1 MGVKLGDKVLLIGKK
16 IRDLRKENKMTQTEL
31 GKKLNLTKVSI
42 SCYENG
48 SRLPS
53 LETLYKICDI
63 FGVTLP
69 YLAGR
74 DRYIINEEVENYAP
88 FNMANE
94 EINFIKELRNHEE
107 LYTLIIDDPKRTIE
121 LIKKKLNK

>member
-1 MGVKLGDKVLLIGKK
+1 MGVKLGDKVLLIGKR

-63 FGVTLP
+63 FGVILP

-88 FNMANE
+88 FNMASE

>member
-1 MGVKLGDKVLLIGKK
+1 MGVKLGDKVLLIGKR

-88 FNMANE
+88 FNMASE